1 MRNAGKRLLR
11 IRLFLLAWAR
21 GMKAEDLDKKKQE
34 WRCKTLNIFNWWY
47 PSIVLFTTFFIVQ
60 LNFPFPSAEH
70 ILDAKREVQ
79 EEQQIGMKAIE
90 SVPDFDSITSKETE
104 KYIMDVRQLDDGN
117 KEVRIRMKVLNP
129 KHHTHYFIVYSDD
142 FSYREISQEHTGFKN
157 D

>member
-1 MRNAGKRLLR
+1 MIACVNYGFTTF
-11 IRLFLLAWAR
+11 FLACAR

-90 SVPDFDSITSKETE
+90 SAPDFDSWMFVSLTTET
-104 KYIMDVRQLDDGN
+104 K
-117 KEVRIRMKVLNP
+117 KS
-129 KHHTHYFIVYSDD
+129 VYV
-142 FSYREISQEHTGFKN
+142 
-157 D
+157 